1 MSAHVSAILAATLLA
16 QGAVSPMAPPEGQK
30 GQGKAPEILV
40 SGGGVSAVDS
50 SKYAAEASE
59 AWASVVDRSDARVLD
74 AFTRVWPDSEP
85 AAEAYSLRLELVRAS
100 RSIERYQDFILSH
113 PRRLGTQLAI
123 AELFEL
129 YRGEDRLSGY
139 IDFLARYPNTVEAVV
154 ARAHAEQLA
163 FTFATKVGTVDA
175 YDGFLAAFPD
185 APQAESA
192 ASLARRRAL
201 EDHRAEF
208 ESAAASRDEAELERW
223 VNRRLRSMRFDYRD
237 LWTAISV
244 EQPTAQVYEF
254 LERSVLGRRPKEI
267 TDELRLGLARRM
279 ERIYYVVRWFEPYQT
294 AEASDT
300 IVAEARHQEL
310 IAKLEEIRLTLEER
324 HDALVLSL
332 REEMAATRGVL
343 RNGFDELIREHRLDR
358 EAMESGFTRLESS
371 MEVLH
376 EDLGAIYG
384 ELRSIHRTLSD
395 VAVGIQET
403 NKRLGRLDERLAG
416 MHRSLVSMHR
426 DMNRGFEGVQQSVSR
441 LNRDLNRGFDRQYA
455 IAAAQL
461 DVATQSLQV
470 QKETLG
476 AIHHGFERL
485 DGTMQAGFTR
495 LEDAT
500 WGAASMVAESNAA
513 LAESFRAAAPEEGGG
528 GGFFQT
534 ALGKAGEFV
543 PGVGPVLGTVAG
555 EVVGRVVDQAIAGEE
570 IDVLD
575 LGKTAVTAGIGKKY
589 GDRYP
594 AAAGIAGKV
603 YDTAV
608 LERRASYERA
618 GQALGQYGR
627 EAVSVAE
634 NAQWRPMLETAHTP
648 EQFSNVAAALGR
660 AYGLPDD
667 AVEFAALRIF

>member
-1 MSAHVSAILAATLLA
+1 MTLRSIATPVLLA
-16 QGAVSPMAPPEGQK
+16 LTLALDAPASSPIPQAGRG
-30 GQGKAPEILV
+30 GQGPEILV
-40 SGGGVSAVDS
+40 TGGGATAVDS
-50 SKYAAEASE
+50 AKYAAQAAE
-59 AWASVVDRSDARVLD
+59 AWAAVVDRSDPRALD
-74 AFTRVWPDSEP
+74 AFTRAWPDSDP
-85 AAEAYSLRLELVRAS
+85 AVDAFTLRFEHVRAS
-100 RSIERYQDFILSH
+100 QSIAQYQDFILAH

-123 AELFEL
+123 AELFDL

-139 IDFLARYPNTVEAVV
+139 IDFLARYPNTAEAVV

-163 FTFATKVGTVDA
+163 FTFATKVGTVEA

-201 EDHRAEF
+201 EDHRAAYER
-208 ESAAASRDEAELERW
+208 AAASRDEDETERW

-237 LWTAISV
+237 LWTAIST
-244 EQPTAQVYEF
+244 EQPTPQVYEF
-254 LERSVLGRRPKEI
+254 LERSVLGRRPSEI

-332 REEMAATRGVL
+332 QQEMRATRDVL

-358 EAMESGFTRLESS
+358 KAMEAGFGRLENS
-371 MEVLH
+371 MAVLH

-384 ELRSIHRTLSD
+384 ELRSIHSTLSD

-403 NKRLGRLDERLAG
+403 NVRLGRLDERLAG
-416 MHRSLVSMHR
+416 MHQSLVSMHR
-426 DMNRGFEGVQQSVSR
+426 DMNRGFDGVQQSVRR

-455 IAAAQL
+455 IASAQL
-461 DVATQSLQV
+461 EVATQSLEV
-470 QKETLG
+470 QAETLG

-485 DGTMQAGFTR
+485 DGTMRAGFTR

-500 WGAASMVAESNAA
+500 WGAASMVAESNQA
-513 LAESFRAAAPEEGGG
+513 LAESLRAPEPAQGG

-543 PGVGPVLGTVAG
+543 PGVGPILGTVAG
-555 EVVGRVVDQAIAGEE
+555 EVVGRVVDKAIAGEE

-575 LGKTAVTAGIGKKY
+575 LGKTAVTAGVGKKF
-589 GDRYP
+589 GGQYP

-603 YDTAV
+603 YDTAII
-608 LERRASYERA
+608 ERRESYARA
-618 GQALGQYGR
+618 GQALGQFGA
-627 EAVSVAE
+627 EAVEDVPWRSMLRSATTPADFSGVAE
-634 NAQWRPMLETAHTP
+634 E
-648 EQFSNVAAALGR
+648 LGR
-660 AYGLPDD
+660 AAGLPDE
-667 AVEFAALRIF
+667 AVQYAALRIF